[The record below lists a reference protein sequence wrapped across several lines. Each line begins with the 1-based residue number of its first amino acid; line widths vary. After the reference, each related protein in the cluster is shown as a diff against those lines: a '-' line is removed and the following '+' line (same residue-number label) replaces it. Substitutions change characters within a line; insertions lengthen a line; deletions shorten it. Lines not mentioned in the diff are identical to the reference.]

1 MATTPSQKASA
12 KSSVKPNKL
21 VVLRIAPHLLKK
33 FSPLSEDVSEPSPT
47 ASPAP
52 ASTPLINAP
61 APEASETNGTPVPG
75 TDATATDNNSL
86 APPPA
91 TNGKRK
97 GVPGPKPGT
106 KRTAAQA
113 EAGPNAKPRGKP
125 GPKKKPRLYVTRT
138 LTIPHFFCILTH
150 ESRADGTIDRTAEGT
165 KKGPFGGVA
174 PIATHKLGPK
184 ANTGAINAGLRALDR
199 SGKPCRRWER
209 KGLQLKSISGVAWSV
224 GSWAAPL
231 KDNSSFSGDVKS
243 ENSSSSQADNVR
255 LASSA
260 IPSDRSNSG
269 EGAKQDNAL
278 ESSPAPVL
286 AIEA

>member
-125 GPKKKPRLYVTRT
+125 GPKKKPRL
-138 LTIPHFFCILTH
+138 
-150 ESRADGTIDRTAEGT
+150 ADGTIDRTAEGT

-278 ESSPAPVL
+278 ESSPAPAL
-286 AIEA
+286 AVEA

>member
-1 MATTPSQKASA
+1 MATTPSQKPSA
-12 KSSVKPNKL
+12 KSSLKPNKT
-21 VVLRIAPHLLKK
+21 VVLRLAPHLLKK
-33 FSPLSEDVSEPSPT
+33 FTSPSEDASEPSAT

-52 ASTPLINAP
+52 SSTPIINAP
-61 APEASETNGTPVPG
+61 APEASETNGTPAPG
-75 TDATATDNNSL
+75 IDAAATDSNSL
-86 APPPA
+86 APPTA
-91 TNGKRK
+91 VNGKKK

-125 GPKKKPRLYVTRT
+125 GPKKKPRL
-138 LTIPHFFCILTH
+138 
-150 ESRADGTIDRTAEGT
+150 ADGTIDRTAEGT
-165 KKGPFGGVA
+165 KKGPFGGVN

-209 KGLQLKSISGVAWSV
+209 KGLQLKSISGVAWTV

-243 ENSSSSQADNVR
+243 ENSSSSQADNAR

-260 IPSDRSNSG
+260 LPSERSNSG
-269 EGAKQDNAL
+269 EGAKADNAL
-278 ESSPAPVL
+278 ESSPAPAL
-286 AIEA
+286 AVEA

>member
-1 MATTPSQKASA
+1 MATTPVPKGSA
-12 KSSVKPNKL
+12 KAKPNKT
-21 VVLRIAPHLLKK
+21 VVLRLAPHLLKK
-33 FSPLSEDVSEPSPT
+33 FSPLSEDISEPSPT

-52 ASTPLINAP
+52 ASTPIINAP
-61 APEASETNGTPVPG
+61 APDASEANGTPAPG
-75 TDATATDNNSL
+75 NDAAATDNNSL

-125 GPKKKPRLYVTRT
+125 GPKKKPRL
-138 LTIPHFFCILTH
+138 
-150 ESRADGTIDRTAEGT
+150 ADGTIDRTADGT

-209 KGLQLKSISGVAWSV
+209 KGIQLKSISGVAWTV

-243 ENSSSSQADNVR
+243 ENSSSSNAEHAR
-255 LASSA
+255 LESRSSV
-260 IPSDRSNSG
+260 IPSERSNAG
-269 EGAKQDNAL
+269 EGAKQENAL
-278 ESSPAPVL
+278 ESSPAAAP